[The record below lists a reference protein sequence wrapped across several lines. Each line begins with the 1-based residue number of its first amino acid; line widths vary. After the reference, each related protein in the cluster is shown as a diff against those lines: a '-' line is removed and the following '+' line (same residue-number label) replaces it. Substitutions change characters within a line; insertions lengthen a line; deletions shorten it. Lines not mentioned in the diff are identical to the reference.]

1 VQQISTSAFTSAD
14 VFTYATTGR
23 PGYCALNT
31 LSFSTVIISAIGHPA
46 LVAPDYAAFHPAW
59 ASALKEGVHLTLAPE
74 TASWGINRYV
84 LQDAY
89 QRIYDLDSEYFP
101 NIIDVLKQTLYDYT
115 GRQP

>member
-1 VQQISTSAFTSAD
+1 VAINAEEVGSELAAWFFVRWLLQPTQQVRLVD
-14 VFTYATTGR
+14 LNGLWPAT
-23 PGYCALNT
+23 
-31 LSFSTVIISAIGHPA
+31 GHPA
-46 LVAPDYAAFHPAW
+46 LVAADYAAFHPAW

-101 NIIDVLKQTLYDYT
+101 NVIDVLKQTLYDYT
-115 GRQP
+115 GGQT